1 MPRIIAG
8 RARGHRVAAP
18 ADNAT
23 RPTSDR
29 VREALFSALVSWA
42 GRTGEAPEAALTGF
56 SFLDLYAGS
65 AAIAL
70 EAASRGAA
78 PVLAVEQNRRT
89 ADLARGN
96 ARDTALAVRVECA
109 EVGRFLAGP
118 PTRAFDIVWADP
130 PYDVPND
137 RLAGVLRTCWE
148 RGWLAPDGLLVV
160 ERDRRSGEPT
170 WPDTGTEPGAPRWD
184 TWQRRYGETVIHYAE
199 LIPGDPDPTEEE
211 TS

>member
-18 ADNAT
+18 SDNAT

-29 VREALFSALVSWA
+29 VREALFSAMVSWA
-42 GRTGEAPEAALTGF
+42 GRTGEAPDQALAGF

-78 PVLAVEQNRRT
+78 PVTAVEQNRRT

-96 ARDTALAVRVECA
+96 VRATGLEVRVECA
-109 EVGRFLAGP
+109 DVARFLAVTTP
-118 PTRAFDIVWADP
+118 RPFDIIWADP
-130 PYDVPND
+130 PYDLPEDKLDAV
-137 RLAGVLRTCWE
+137 LAAAYAG
-148 RGWLAPDGLLVV
+148 GWLAEDGLFVV
-160 ERDRRSGEPT
+160 ERDRRSADPT
-170 WPDTGTEPGAPRWD
+170 WPTPYADTPGQAQWD

-199 LIPGDPDPTEEE
+199 LIPTAEDTP
-211 TS
+211 